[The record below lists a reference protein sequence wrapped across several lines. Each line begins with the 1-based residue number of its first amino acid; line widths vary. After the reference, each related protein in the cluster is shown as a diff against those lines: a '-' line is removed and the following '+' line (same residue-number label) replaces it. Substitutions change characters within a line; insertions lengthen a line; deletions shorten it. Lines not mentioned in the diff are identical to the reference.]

1 MKTDVFEILKRA
13 SVFMILAQAIIHF
26 RPSPVYEKYI
36 RFLTGMMTAVILFL
50 PMMEVFREGIGED
63 YWNTLAEYKEQIEN
77 VSLDNLSVRDTSGS
91 TYLQTVEEEIR
102 NTLNEA
108 LTDKNIRA
116 DRVELLGVV
125 DGEEGKT
132 GRSGIRIYIR
142 EGLDQDADDK
152 IAVDIISIGEKYGEG
167 NGSEDVRMREEIA
180 EILQT
185 DIDSVEVV
193 ILDGTS

>member
-26 RPSPVYEKYI
+26 RPSSVYEKYI

-50 PMMEVFREGIGED
+50 PMMEVFREGMGED

-132 GRSGIRIYIR
+132 GRSGIRIYMR
-142 EGLDQDADDK
+142 EGSEQDADDK
-152 IAVDIISIGEKYGEG
+152 IAVDIISIGENYRER

>member
-1 MKTDVFEILKRA
+1 M
-13 SVFMILAQAIIHF
+13 
-26 RPSPVYEKYI
+26 
-36 RFLTGMMTAVILFL
+36 
-50 PMMEVFREGIGED
+50 GED

-77 VSLDNLSVRDTSGS
+77 VSLDNLSVQDTSGS

-125 DGEEGKT
+125 DGEEGET
-132 GRSGIRIYIR
+132 GRSGIRIYMR
-142 EGLDQDADDK
+142 EGSEQDADDK
-152 IAVDIISIGEKYGEG
+152 IAVDIISSGEKYGEG